1 VISRNPELR
10 LQRPD
15 GAHWRRG
22 DTGFGMVEVVM
33 AVVVLVAVSV
43 AAIGVL
49 TASAKSEL
57 TARQGDQGLLVASAA
72 MENAAAYDCGA
83 TTVAPRV
90 KGSVDTAL
98 LDVRVQRCHA
108 LGDATW
114 PETDG
119 VLRFTVKM
127 STTWVQFNPS
137 RLTTLTR
144 DNLRLRRE
152 VVVTW
157 SRSGRAR
164 QRTLVD
170 MAALPPDAL
179 AISNPGSVTVKAAG
193 GTAAIELASGYRVQ
207 HTAGPDG
214 LVRFPFLEFG
224 SYALFINN
232 LPSGTVSPNVS
243 VPDVRVGF

>member
-1 VISRNPELR
+1 
-10 LQRPD
+10 
-15 GAHWRRG
+15 
-22 DTGFGMVEVVM
+22 M

-72 MENAAAYDCGA
+72 MENAAAYDCGS

-90 KGSVDTAL
+90 KGAIDAAL

-127 STTWVQFNPS
+127 TTTWVQFNPS

-152 VVVTW
+152 VLVTW
-157 SRSGRAR
+157 TRSGRAR

-170 MAALPPDAL
+170 MAALPPDSL

-193 GTAAIELASGYRVQ
+193 GTAELVLAPGYSVQ

-214 LVRFPFLEFG
+214 LIRFPFLEFG
-224 SYALFINN
+224 DYDLIINGA
-232 LPSGTVSPNVS
+232 PAGKASPKVS
-243 VPDVRVGF
+243 VPDVLIGF

>member
-1 VISRNPELR
+1 
-10 LQRPD
+10 
-15 GAHWRRG
+15 
-22 DTGFGMVEVVM
+22 M

-72 MENAAAYDCGA
+72 MENAAAYDCGS

-90 KGSVDTAL
+90 KGTIDAAL

-127 STTWVQFNPS
+127 ATTWVQFNPS
-137 RLTTLTR
+137 QLATLTS

-157 SRSGRAR
+157 TRSGRAR

-170 MAALPPDAL
+170 MAALPPDSL

-193 GTAAIELASGYRVQ
+193 GTAAIELATGYRVQ

-224 SYALFINN
+224 DYPLFIND

-243 VPDVRVGF
+243 VPDVHVGF

>member
-1 VISRNPELR
+1 MISRNPEQRLR
-10 LQRPD
+10 RAD
-15 GAHWRRG
+15 GQDRQRG
-22 DTGFGMVEVVM
+22 DAGFGMVEVVM

-72 MENAAAYDCGA
+72 MENAAAYDCGS

-90 KGSVDTAL
+90 KGAIDAAL

-137 RLTTLTR
+137 RLATLTR

-164 QRTLVD
+164 QRTLID
-170 MAALPPDAL
+170 MAALPPDSL

-207 HTAGPDG
+207 HTADPDG

-224 SYALFINN
+224 SYALFIND
-232 LPSGTVSPNVS
+232 LPSGTVSPSVS